1 MRVLVTGSS
10 GFIGQ
15 HLAAALSAR
24 GHEVIGVDKEPPRSA
39 IGYVFQ
45 RCDLLDSSRLRD
57 VVASA
62 APDAVMHLAA
72 RTDLDEKVS
81 LSGYAANIDGVANLI
96 AAIRATP
103 SVRRAIY
110 TSTQLVCR
118 VGYSPASDDDYLPNT
133 LYGESKVAGERIIRR
148 ENGGGVAWCIVR
160 PTTVWGPGMNPH
172 YQRFLRMIRNGTYFH
187 IGRSPRMKSFG
198 FVGNVA
204 YQYCQMLEVP
214 AEQIHRKTF
223 YVGDYEPVS
232 LRAWADQLA
241 LNLGARPIRTVPE
254 TIARAAAR
262 VGDGI
267 NALGFRAFP
276 FNSFRLNNVLTE
288 YTFDLST
295 TREVCGDTPY
305 SFETAAAITA
315 DWLRHDV

>member
-1 MRVLVTGSS
+1 MKVLVTGSS

-15 HLAAALSAR
+15 HLVAALYAR
-24 GHEVIGVDKEPPRSA
+24 GHDVVGVDKEPPSA
-39 IGYVFQ
+39 AGYDFQ
-45 RCDLLDSSRLRD
+45 GCDILDAPRLRD
-57 VVASA
+57 VVTSASPA
-62 APDAVMHLAA
+62 AVIHLAA
-72 RTDLDEKVS
+72 RTDLDEKVG
-81 LSGYAANIDGVANLI
+81 LHGYAANFDGVANLI

-110 TSTQLVCR
+110 TSTQLVCK
-118 VGYSPASDDDYLPNT
+118 VGYLPASDDDYMPT
-133 LYGESKVAGERIIRR
+133 SLYGESKVVGEKIIRR
-148 ENGGGVAWCIVR
+148 EDGGGVEWCIVR

-187 IGRSPRMKSFG
+187 IGRSPRLKSFG

-204 YQYCQMLEVP
+204 YQYCRMLEVP

-254 TIARAAAR
+254 TI
-262 VGDGI
+262 
-267 NALGFRAFP
+267 
-276 FNSFRLNNVLTE
+276 
-288 YTFDLST
+288 
-295 TREVCGDTPY
+295 
-305 SFETAAAITA
+305 
-315 DWLRHDV
+315 